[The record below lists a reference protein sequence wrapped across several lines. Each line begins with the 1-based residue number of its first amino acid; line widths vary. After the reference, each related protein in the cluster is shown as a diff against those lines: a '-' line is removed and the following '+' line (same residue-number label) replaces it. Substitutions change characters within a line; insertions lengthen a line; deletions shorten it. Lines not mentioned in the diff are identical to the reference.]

1 MAGILQIIKSNAT
14 HENETP
20 IHSFV
25 QPYKVSK
32 TSMLSSQS
40 IEIHVKN
47 KVDMEE
53 LISVIIP
60 NNICDL
66 ISDIGVYFEVLHD
79 PVIIN
84 TTHMDAHFGVGMG
97 YQMIEWVELL
107 IGGNVIQRL
116 DTNYNSI
123 YTSTHKNKSEQALL
137 NVLNGNFRQTG
148 YRRLTGVA
156 SGQGNDRLNGGRRRV
171 TFPFYFHNNLRAA
184 LPLCAIHKQDIE
196 VRIKMNKR
204 TECFFP
210 IDYNFNEKIT
220 NFKLIVD
227 GIFLETPEKVRLRT
241 KKIDQ
246 LITQIQHDKYTVPAG
261 ENKLVAKLSFVNPVK
276 ELFFHI
282 QNESTPDG
290 VFSYTQSGW
299 YYRYWG
305 NGGLV
310 ANVNENNQWV
320 PIDPDDNVAKEVLWR
335 LHHLKYLTLN
345 LDGEMIIDEYTG
357 NPAFL
362 SFIQTSLHHSCSIT
376 EEKEEANHQ
385 GRQMRNI
392 YNYSFALFPEDLKPS
407 GDLDF
412 SKIQNQLFECNLFKG
427 RADIGR
433 IVIVYAKSQNILRIE
448 NGTARQIFTYK
459 Y

>member
-1 MAGILQIIKSNAT
+1 MAGILQIIKSNT
-14 HENETP
+14 TYENETP
-20 IHSFV
+20 IQSFV
-25 QPYKVSK
+25 QPHKVVK
-32 TSMLSSQS
+32 TSMLSWQS
-40 IEIHVKN
+40 IEMHIKDTVK
-47 KVDMEE
+47 MEE
-53 LISVIIP
+53 IVSIVIP

-66 ISDIGVYFEVLHD
+66 ISDIGVYFEVIHD
-79 PVIIN
+79 VVSVN
-84 TTHMDAHFGVGMG
+84 GTHMDSFFGVGMG

-123 YTSTHKNKSEQALL
+123 YASTHKNKSEQALL

-148 YRRLTGVA
+148 YRRLTGTA
-156 SGQGNDRLNGGRRRV
+156 TFDGNDRLNGGRRRF
-171 TFPFYFHNNLRAA
+171 TFPFYFHDNFHAA
-184 LPLCAIHKQDIE
+184 LPLCAIHKQDVE
-196 VRIKMNKR
+196 VRIKMNKK

-210 IDYNFNEKIT
+210 INFDFNEKIV

-227 GIFLETPEKVRLRT
+227 GIFLETSEKVRLRT

-246 LITQIQHDKYTVPAG
+246 VITQIQHDKFKVPAD
-261 ENKLVAKLSFVNPVK
+261 ENRLVTKLSFVNPVK

-290 VFSYTQSGW
+290 VLDSLQGGL
-299 YYRYWG
+299 YYRFWG

-310 ANVNENNQWV
+310 ANNTGSSY
-320 PIDPDDNVAKEVLWR
+320 PIDPDNNVSKEPLWKG
-335 LHHLKYLTLN
+335 HHLKYLTLN

-362 SFIQTSLHHSCSIT
+362 SFIQPSLHHSCSIT

-392 YNYSFALFPEDLKPS
+392 YNYSFALFPEDLTPS

-412 SKIQNQLFECNLFKG
+412 SKIQHQIFECNLFKG
-427 RADIGR
+427 RPDIGR
-433 IVIVYAKSQNILRIE
+433 IIIVYAKSQNILRIE
-448 NGTARQIFTYK
+448 NGTVRQIFSYK